1 MLHKPAIEKIT
12 LELLESLMQ
21 KDYLKPFI
29 LVGGTALALHIG
41 HRKSIDLDLFT
52 NEIVDINEI
61 KIKLQE
67 EYSDFHLDFEK
78 KNTLITKIQDIKVD
92 FIGYKYKFNFPIII
106 VDGIRLADIKD
117 IAPMKLDAITG
128 RGRKKDFFDL
138 YFLLEIFS
146 FEEMFNLY
154 NQKYQHSSIF
164 HVLRSISYFEDAE
177 RDLDP
182 FVFDKKITWTKVKN
196 TIRKEIRKL

>member
-1 MLHKPAIEKIT
+1 
-12 LELLESLMQ
+12 
-21 KDYLKPFI
+21 
-29 LVGGTALALHIG
+29 
-41 HRKSIDLDLFT
+41 
-52 NEIVDINEI
+52 
-61 KIKLQE
+61 
-67 EYSDFHLDFEK
+67 
-78 KNTLITKIQDIKVD
+78 
-92 FIGYKYKFNFPIII
+92 
-106 VDGIRLADIKD
+106 
-117 IAPMKLDAITG
+117 MKLDAITG